1 MSRFFYFNTPTGRGT
16 VRQLILQSKK
26 KILEQH
32 MRTYINLAAA
42 NTKFETANQELK
54 DAEQLL
60 QIALKVQKS
69 AIEKQKKSFQK
80 SQYCASLHRQEME
93 KK

>member
-1 MSRFFYFNTPTGRGT
+1 MFICSYWSKYRQAAVPTK
-16 VRQLILQSKK
+16 QK

-69 AIEKQKKSFQK
+69 AIEKQKKAFQK